1 VIAVR
6 SIDPQVLVDFQ
17 VALWHYLDLGAV
29 AHAS

>member
-1 VIAVR
+1 VR

-17 VALWHYLDLGAV
+17 VALWHYLGAV